1 MCQCG
6 FVIKTWRC
14 INRVVSWQEAARRS
28 VFIEASAIAHDS
40 IIIITLNVTIYLHN
54 LLLPDSTNFIHI
66 DNKELIKAKLLHSIG
81 IQLLFS
87 FVLVPEKVHVTLIFL
102 LSKLLVWNC
111 YKMVKKPTNI
121 LLWKLLLFV
130 WFNKFN
136 VCIPSYCSKEP
147 YELWSPYTFCC
158 RYNEMLV
165 PVQNCCSA

>member
-1 MCQCG
+1 MHQCG

-102 LSKLLVWNC
+102 
-111 YKMVKKPTNI
+111 Y
-121 LLWKLLLFV
+121 
-130 WFNKFN
+130 
-136 VCIPSYCSKEP
+136 
-147 YELWSPYTFCC
+147 
-158 RYNEMLV
+158 
-165 PVQNCCSA
+165 QNCWYEIVIKWQKKKAISFFENCSFLCGSISLMYVFLVIAARNHTNYDHHIPFVVDTMKC